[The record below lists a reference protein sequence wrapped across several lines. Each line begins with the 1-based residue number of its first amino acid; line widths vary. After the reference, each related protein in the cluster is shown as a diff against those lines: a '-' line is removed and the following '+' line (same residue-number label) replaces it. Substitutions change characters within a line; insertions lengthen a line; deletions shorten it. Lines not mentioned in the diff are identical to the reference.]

1 MFGCP
6 STISNDEF
14 IAGTRAS
21 ALSTANEIRC
31 VKLTLSS
38 PVRARWLFRICRLT
52 SSSLAG
58 TVRTEVAVGT
68 PSEASM
74 FSTIRAV
81 APRIG
86 TGRSAPSVSAAG
98 AAAAGAGEGDGGA
111 CQVVDAVPGGPG
123 EGDCGGAAEGGC
135 GAGPVAS
142 RLSKDSR
149 QLSGTEAG
157 SSTYRPYMSSARPEL
172 GPRSSNSLSPIAP
185 PEGAPL

>member
-31 VKLTLSS
+31 VKLTLSP

-86 TGRSAPSVSAAG
+86 TGRSDPSVSAAG
-98 AAAAGAGEGDGGA
+98 AAAAGGAGEGDRGA
-111 CQVVDAVPGGPG
+111 CQGVDAGPGGPG
-123 EGDCGGAAEGGC
+123 EGDCGGAAEGG
-135 GAGPVAS
+135 
-142 RLSKDSR
+142 
-149 QLSGTEAG
+149 
-157 SSTYRPYMSSARPEL
+157 
-172 GPRSSNSLSPIAP
+172 
-185 PEGAPL
+185 

>member
-21 ALSTANEIRC
+21 AFSTPYEIRW
-31 VKLTLSS
+31 VKLTLWP

-52 SSSLAG
+52 SSSFAG

-86 TGRSAPSVSAAG
+86 TGRSAPSVSATGG
-98 AAAAGAGEGDGGA
+98 AAAGGAGEEGRGAGEGGCGDEDGGG
-111 CQVVDAVPGGPG
+111 CVTGP
-123 EGDCGGAAEGGC
+123 
-135 GAGPVAS
+135 
-142 RLSKDSR
+142 
-149 QLSGTEAG
+149 
-157 SSTYRPYMSSARPEL
+157 
-172 GPRSSNSLSPIAP
+172 
-185 PEGAPL
+185 